1 MEWLCLHLAVSAE
14 VNQLSSRKDIESI
27 LNFNFT
33 GRLTAA
39 AASVSSSALYER
51 QSAASMCKLKIS
63 SCKYFSKNLNS
74 QKQFLLAELLK

>member
-1 MEWLCLHLAVSAE
+1 MEWLCLHLAVSAD
-14 VNQLSSRKDIESI
+14 VNQLSSRKAIESI

-39 AASVSSSALYER
+39 ASVSSSALCER